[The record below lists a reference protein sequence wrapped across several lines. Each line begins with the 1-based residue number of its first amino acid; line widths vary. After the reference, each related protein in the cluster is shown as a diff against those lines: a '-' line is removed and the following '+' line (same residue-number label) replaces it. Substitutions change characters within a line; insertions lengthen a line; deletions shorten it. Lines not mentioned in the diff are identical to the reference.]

1 MSGRI
6 VAGANGGGQL
16 NRGGRPRGAKALVT
30 KTFEEFANA
39 TLADPDVRLALKA
52 RLLDELAGVKSN
64 PLPCLAV
71 LAAASVRQK
80 ASPTG
85 PGTVV
90 FVAEILG
97 GRGHVERVELDVN
110 ALPRAAET
118 LSVPEG
124 A

>member
-1 MSGRI
+1 MNAARGPR
-6 VAGANGGGQL
+6 GGQL
-16 NRGGRPRGAKALVT
+16 QRKGRVPGAKTLLT

-39 TLADPDVRLALKA
+39 TLADPDVRKALRQ
-52 RLLDELAGVKSN
+52 RLLDELDGIKSN

-80 ASPTG
+80 ASSSG

-97 GRGHVERVELDVN
+97 GRGHVERVELDVEAPIDVA
-110 ALPRAAET
+110 ALPAAAE
-118 LSVPEG
+118 EG
-124 A
+124 ECS